1 MAFSRSP
8 TVSLPVDVYVVVF
21 VPSLTVTVPLAMMP
35 SVNSE
40 VLAVSGTVPVPTA
53 GAATVASEL
62 DVPVEFEGED
72 EEDEEEALEDEV
84 ALSVLLESPLRD
96 ARALC
101 TAAVS
106 WVFTRLRAVWLARLA
121 KPDDNVLEAPNIEL
135 MTESLCVLDDASLE
149 AWLQ

>member
-53 GAATVASEL
+53 GAAAVEL

-72 EEDEEEALEDEV
+72 EEEALEDEV
-84 ALSVLLESPLRD
+84 VLSVLLESPLRD

-121 KPDDNVLEAPNIEL
+121 RPDDNVLEAPNIEL

>member
-1 MAFSRSP
+1 
-8 TVSLPVDVYVVVF
+8 VSVPVDVYVVVF

-53 GAATVASEL
+53 GAAAVEL

-84 ALSVLLESPLRD
+84 VLSVLLESPLRD

-121 KPDDNVLEAPNIEL
+121 RPDDNVLDAPNIEL